1 MTLIYLLPQFA
12 SFRVHEVRERE
23 EGDGVAKVKSP
34 STFGEEMGR
43 NGGKNL
49 HQSPLTQKWGIPFN
63 VLIQIRITED
73 F

>member
-12 SFRVHEVRERE
+12 SFRERE
-23 EGDGVAKVKSP
+23 GGDGVAKVKSP
-34 STFGEEMGR
+34 STFGEEM
-43 NGGKNL
+43 GGKNL